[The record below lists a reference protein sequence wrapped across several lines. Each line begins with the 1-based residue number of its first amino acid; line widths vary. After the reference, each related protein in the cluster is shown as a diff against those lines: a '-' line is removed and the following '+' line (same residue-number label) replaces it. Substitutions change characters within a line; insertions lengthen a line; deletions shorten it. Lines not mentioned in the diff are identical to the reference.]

1 MQFLCGPLHGGIS
14 PNGRNVA
21 HYIMLVNYIERTR
34 HLTCDWSLNESS
46 LSISIKYLWA
56 MSSSSQGPTIKIKG
70 NLSSYQSS
78 CQILS
83 ERASINLHCMKWQQK
98 LFLRLLI
105 NEQIYFR
112 FIQLPETTTTTTQ
125 KSCPCLPHGNL
136 RQVYFSSSRLVVV
149 FCVLLTFILKHI
161 KSIWLLGLLFQVFTR
176 EKQKRREKQ
185 KQSYLLRYKRKHLN

>member
-1 MQFLCGPLHGGIS
+1 MWLEFKWVIIVDIYQIS
-14 PNGRNVA
+14 VNNV
-21 HYIMLVNYIERTR
+21 
-34 HLTCDWSLNESS
+34 
-46 LSISIKYLWA
+46 

-112 FIQLPETTTTTTQ
+112 FIQLPETSTTTTQ

-136 RQVYFSSSRLVVV
+136 RQVYFSSSRLLCCCFLCPLDIYFETHQVYLAVG
-149 FCVLLTFILKHI
+149 TFIP
-161 KSIWLLGLLFQVFTR
+161 SI
-176 EKQKRREKQ
+176 
-185 KQSYLLRYKRKHLN
+185 YKRKAKETRKTKTILLVMI